1 MPYKEKEI
9 LKQYYSI
16 SEVAE
21 MFNVN
26 QSTLRFWEKEFDNVN
41 PKKNRKGNRLFS
53 LKDIEALKII
63 YHLVKDRGFTL
74 EGARK
79 QIKNNKQQIENEAQ
93 IVEKLNN
100 IKTFLL
106 DLKSQLWS
114 TNDFFTSWFQAMER
128 HFS

>member
-106 DLKSQLWS
+106 DLKSQL
-114 TNDFFTSWFQAMER
+114 
-128 HFS
+128 